1 MVPKLILD
9 IFCVP
14 CTPGGCALFWDFMSA
29 DLDCS
34 ESCLETVRPQAHK
47 VPSACHATGLSGLSD
62 GAILTGAP
70 KCEAMLEPAPRNDK
84 LCLDIL
90 SSGACARLNYLNFRV
105 EEPDGNAAIDSIKF
119 TLLY

>member
-1 MVPKLILD
+1 M
-9 IFCVP
+9 C
-14 CTPGGCALFWDFMSA
+14 A

-70 KCEAMLEPAPRNDK
+70 KCEAMLEPAKKGVRM
-84 LCLDIL
+84 LIETTGFVLA
-90 SSGACARLNYLNFRV
+90 GF
-105 EEPDGNAAIDSIKF
+105 F
-119 TLLY
+119 F